1 MTDVRLSLEA
11 VHDLAFRALRGAG
24 CDEDNASAVA
34 ETITLAE
41 GDLCHS
47 HGLFRLPGYLAS
59 LRSGKVKGTA
69 RPSAQRLA
77 PAVVQVNG
85 DMGFT
90 PLALKVGREPL
101 ARAARENGIAALAI
115 TRTHHFA
122 ALWIETAALA
132 EMGLCAFAFTSSSPY
147 VAPAGGKRPFF
158 GTNPMSFSWP
168 RRNRPPMVFDQ
179 ASSMM
184 ARGEIQIAA
193 RDGHEVPP
201 GAGIDAEGRA
211 TTDPR
216 AILEGAQLA
225 FGGYKGASIA
235 LMIDL
240 LAGPLIGEVTSIETG
255 EADNRDGGPA
265 TGGELMLALDPTR
278 FGDPD
283 HVFDHAESLF
293 SRLLEQEGTRLPADR
308 RYRNRE
314 WTKAEGIAIPRAL
327 HEEILALLAR
337 D

>member
-1 MTDVRLSLEA
+1 
-11 VHDLAFRALRGAG
+11 
-24 CDEDNASAVA
+24 
-34 ETITLAE
+34 
-41 GDLCHS
+41 
-47 HGLFRLPGYLAS
+47 
-59 LRSGKVKGTA
+59 
-69 RPSAQRLA
+69 
-77 PAVVQVNG
+77 
-85 DMGFT
+85 
-90 PLALKVGREPL
+90 
-101 ARAARENGIAALAI
+101 
-115 TRTHHFA
+115 
-122 ALWIETAALA
+122 
-132 EMGLCAFAFTSSSPY
+132 FAFTSSSPY

-255 EADNRDGGPA
+255 E
-265 TGGELMLALDPTR
+265 
-278 FGDPD
+278 
-283 HVFDHAESLF
+283 
-293 SRLLEQEGTRLPADR
+293 
-308 RYRNRE
+308 
-314 WTKAEGIAIPRAL
+314 
-327 HEEILALLAR
+327 
-337 D
+337 